1 MRGATLRQ
9 LRAFSLVARH
19 GSFARAADESH
30 LSPSAVSL
38 QIKDLEEAVGLPLFG
53 RHGRVVSLTEAGE
66 ILLADVQRVLHAL
79 QHADDLLAR
88 LRAPTGGTVAVGMV
102 SNAKYF
108 LPRLLAEFRRAHPE
122 VTLQLSVG
130 NREKLLEQLRSGT
143 IDLAVMGEPPD
154 DLEARA
160 EAFADQP
167 LGIVASPSHPLATK
181 RAIPVSALARQ
192 EFIVRERGSGTRAA
206 MERFFVHAGIAPAHA
221 MEMTSNGA
229 IKQAVMAQMGLAFL
243 SLYAAAQ
250 ELQARSLVALD
261 VAGLPLMRRWFVVDR
276 TDAPP
281 DGAACAMRRFIVEH
295 GVGASAR
302 VVESPRISA
311 LDAEGLVWVGGSDC
325 L

>member
-66 ILLADVQRVLHAL
+66 I
-79 QHADDLLAR
+79 
-88 LRAPTGGTVAVGMV
+88 
-102 SNAKYF
+102 
-108 LPRLLAEFRRAHPE
+108 LLAEFRRAHPE

-221 MEMTSNGA
+221 MEITSNGA